1 MAKKSFSVH
10 TYSPSDVIL
19 TVGGYDIDRWESI
32 TIARNAQGFTPVRGI
47 RGKNTRVINKDT
59 SAVIQIPILQTS
71 QSNEVL
77 SGIHSQDLVNG
88 TGRLVLMLKDGSGNS
103 VFTSNEAYILG
114 YPETVFSGTFE
125 YRIWSLYCQTTATY
139 IIGGNARPSTSLF
152 DSVVNEISNLASRLL

>member
-10 TYSPSDVIL
+10 TYSPSDVML
-19 TVGGYDIDRWESI
+19 TIGGYDIDRWESI
-32 TIARNAQGFTPVRGI
+32 TIARNAQGFTPIRGI
-47 RGKNTRVINKDT
+47 RGKNTRVVNKDT

-77 SGIHSQDLVNG
+77 SEIHSQDLING
-88 TGRLVLMLKDGSGNS
+88 TGRLVLMLKDNSGNS

-125 YRIWSLYCQTTATY
+125 YRIWSIYCQTTATY

-152 DSVVNEISNLASRLL
+152 DSVVNEISNLASRIL